1 MKPENPIRVLRNNK
15 LTILCMV
22 IFTLLIVSSCAAP
35 AAMDIQE
42 EAAAAPPQ
50 QEVQF
55 TEAAALPLET
65 PTVVLEPTIE
75 TILPTAGIAAIEPT
89 PAAMVHHENR
99 LIEIEWPAQMRVGDS
114 DIIRLSLVMDE
125 QGQITPTAI
134 IEGHEVMGEPVKIPN
149 LYETHNLVAEARL
162 DLLGIESLPQGTVSE
177 PLSPG
182 KTVNFYWNIQSHTA
196 GVFRGT
202 LWLHVNI
209 VPRNDDGQIEKVAL
223 LAKPIEI
230 ESTTILGMSS
240 QIARIFSLSGSL
252 LSTIIGFPFLE
263 SILKFLW
270 KMLRKNEK
278 NVQE

>member
-1 MKPENPIRVLRNNK
+1 MEPGKTFRALWNRNQF
-15 LTILCMV
+15 IVCV
-22 IFTLLIVSSCAAP
+22 VGFTLIVAASCAAP
-35 AAMDIQE
+35 AAMEMPE
-42 EAAAAPPQ
+42 EAPAAPPQ
-50 QEVQF
+50 EAQF
-55 TEAAALPLET
+55 TEAAAMPE
-65 PTVVLEPTIE
+65 VLTAIAEPTKEEIIPSA
-75 TILPTAGIAAIEPT
+75 TIAVTKPT
-89 PAAMVHHENR
+89 PAELVHHENR

-114 DIIRLSLVMDE
+114 DVIRLSLVMDE
-125 QGQITPTAI
+125 QGLITPTAV

-162 DLLGIESLPQGTVSE
+162 DLLGIESLPKGTISE

-182 KTVNFYWNIQSHTA
+182 KTVNFYWNIQSHAA
-196 GVFRGT
+196 GDFRGT

-209 VPRNDDGQIEKVAL
+209 VPRGDDGQIERVAL

-240 QIARIFSLSGSL
+240 QFARIFSLSGSL

-270 KMLRKNEK
+270 KTIRKTEK
-278 NVQE
+278 NIQK

>member
-1 MKPENPIRVLRNNK
+1 MKPGKTFRVLWNKNLFILCVVGFNLILAASCSASAAMENPEE
-15 LTILCMV
+15 
-22 IFTLLIVSSCAAP
+22 AP
-35 AAMDIQE
+35 A
-42 EAAAAPPQ
+42 PP

-55 TEAAALPLET
+55 TEAAAMPEA
-65 PTVVLEPTIE
+65 PTAILEPTQGNIIPSA
-75 TILPTAGIAAIEPT
+75 TFTAVKPT
-89 PAAMVHHENR
+89 PAELVHHENR

-114 DIIRLSLVMDE
+114 DVIRLSLVMDE
-125 QGQITPTAI
+125 LGMITPTAI

-162 DLLGIESLPQGTVSE
+162 DLLGIESLPKGTISE

-182 KTVNFYWNIQSHTA
+182 KTVNFYWNIQSHAA

-209 VPRNDDGQIEKVAL
+209 VPRNEGQIERVAL

-263 SILKFLW
+263 SILQFLW
-270 KMLRKNEK
+270 KTVRKAEK
-278 NVQE
+278 NSQK

>member
-1 MKPENPIRVLRNNK
+1 MKPGKLFRALWNRNQS
-15 LTILCMV
+15 IVCV
-22 IFTLLIVSSCAAP
+22 VGFTLIVAASCAAP
-35 AAMDIQE
+35 AAMEMPE
-42 EAAAAPPQ
+42 EAPASPPQ
-50 QEVQF
+50 EAQF
-55 TEAAALPLET
+55 TEAAAMPEV
-65 PTVVLEPTIE
+65 PTT
-75 TILPTAGIAAIEPT
+75 TIAAVKPT
-89 PAAMVHHENR
+89 PVELVHHENR

-114 DIIRLSLVMDE
+114 DVIRLSLVMDE
-125 QGQITPTAI
+125 QGLITPTAV
-134 IEGHEVMGEPVKIPN
+134 IEGHEVMGEAVKIPN

-162 DLLGIESLPQGTVSE
+162 DLLGIESLPKGTISE

-182 KTVNFYWNIQSHTA
+182 KTVNFYWNIQSHAA

-209 VPRNDDGQIEKVAL
+209 VPRGDDGQIERVAL

-240 QIARIFSLSGSL
+240 QFARIFSLSGSL

-270 KMLRKNEK
+270 KTIRKTEK
-278 NVQE
+278 NIQK